1 MCRVLSPSPSVTDE
15 VSKLLRQKY
24 DEVLREPLPDSL
36 LALLKK
42 LEMDT
47 VALSDRVEAET
58 WRRISGE

>member
-47 VALSDRVEAET
+47 VALSDRERPKKAT
-58 WRRISGE
+58 SQ

>member
-1 MCRVLSPSPSVTDE
+1 MRRVLSPSPSVTDE

-42 LEMDT
+42 LEIDAVT
-47 VALSDRVEAET
+47 LSDRDRPKKAT
-58 WRRISGE
+58 PQ